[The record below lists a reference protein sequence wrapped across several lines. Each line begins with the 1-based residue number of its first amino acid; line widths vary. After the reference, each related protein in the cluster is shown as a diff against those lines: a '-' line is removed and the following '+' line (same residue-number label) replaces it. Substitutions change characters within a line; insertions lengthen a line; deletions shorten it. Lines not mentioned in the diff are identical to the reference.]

1 MQRFIRQ
8 QRILYLA
15 LLCIAIMLLYVIRLG
30 YIQLFRHN
38 KLTMEA
44 VRQRAQ
50 AITLDYNRGNILD
63 RNGISLL
70 DDTTEKV
77 LVVFPTLL
85 GKSGP
90 DTVEL
95 VSQFI
100 PQAALH

>member
-63 RNGISLL
+63 RNGISLSRRYNG
-70 DDTTEKV
+70 KA
-77 LVVFPTLL
+77 FGSISHAS
-85 GKSGP
+85 GKSGRI
-90 DTVEL
+90 L
-95 VSQFI
+95 
-100 PQAALH
+100 